1 MVTLSSKGSL
11 AFVFFLFCILLSEL
25 LHFRFCVPVR
35 SSMLVAVFFFF
46 HHLIISCLFFLAVLF
61 SLDSVDWRAC
71 SVLVRIVFVYL
82 FIYFPFGCLFFNLFF
97 VYKIA
102 TRYYAN
108 MSAVSSTDFWFCQL
122 FFFPPYTNTSALS
135 STDFWSSSTVLGVFS
150 RSVSFFFVSFCPLLV
165 CSFFVF
171 FPNSDAYVEL
181 FLAKL
186 FSPEAPRYPICRAV
200 HQKDLATSI

>member
-108 MSAVSSTDFWFCQL
+108 MSAVSSTDFW
-122 FFFPPYTNTSALS
+122 
-135 STDFWSSSTVLGVFS
+135 SSSTVLGVFS
-150 RSVSFFFVSFCPLLV
+150 RSVPFFFVSFCPLLV